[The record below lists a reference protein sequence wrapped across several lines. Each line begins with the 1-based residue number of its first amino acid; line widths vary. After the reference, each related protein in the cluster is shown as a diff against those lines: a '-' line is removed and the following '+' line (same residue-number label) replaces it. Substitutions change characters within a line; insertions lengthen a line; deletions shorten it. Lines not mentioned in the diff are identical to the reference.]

1 MKASTTIALLCA
13 ALVQLAAPAA
23 AGADGRDLHAYWDGR
38 CKDCHGDSAT
48 FARSTL
54 RLEQGRLAGR
64 HHGADLPVF
73 LRNHYLA
80 DELVAPVTAML
91 AAQVTTSPQFKE
103 HCAGCHGTAA
113 DFARKSL
120 VLRGNVLTGK
130 ANGKPVADYLATHG
144 GLPPAEIPAMVKSL
158 QRVLG
163 EVGGS

>member
-1 MKASTTIALLCA
+1 MKRSTTIAWLFA
-13 ALVQLAAPAA
+13 ALVPLITPAM
-23 AGADGRDLHAYWDGR
+23 AGPDGRDLHAYWDGR
-38 CKDCHGDSAT
+38 CKDCHGDSAE

-54 RLEQGRLAGR
+54 RVEQGRLAGR

-91 AAQVTTSPQFKE
+91 AAQVATSPEFKE

-120 VLRGNVLTGK
+120 VLRGTVLTGK
-130 ANGKPVADYLATHG
+130 ASGRGVSEYLGSHG
-144 GLPPAEIPAMVKSL
+144 GLPPAQIPAMVQSL
-158 QRVLG
+158 QRVLQ
-163 EVGGS
+163 EVGGA